1 MLEVFSSRQ
10 VAFCPVFAKGEHN
23 IIYKGIHIQYDIL
36 FPLSCHQVMEFYC
49 PPCETAMCEECTS
62 AEHAEHATVPLKD
75 VLEQHKASLQEQLD
89 AVKNRH
95 VHIVQSLLFYV

>member
-1 MLEVFSSRQ
+1 
-10 VAFCPVFAKGEHN
+10 
-23 IIYKGIHIQYDIL
+23 
-36 FPLSCHQVMEFYC
+36 MEFYC

-62 AEHAEHATVPLKD
+62 GEHAEHATVPLKD

-95 VHIVQSLLFYV
+95 VTYAHVHIATEL

>member
-1 MLEVFSSRQ
+1 
-10 VAFCPVFAKGEHN
+10 
-23 IIYKGIHIQYDIL
+23 
-36 FPLSCHQVMEFYC
+36 
-49 PPCETAMCEECTS
+49 MCEECTS

-95 VHIVQSLLFYV
+95 VTYAHVHIAIEFKFVVLCLSSKMSH